1 MGVLC
6 VLAGLALIVKLW
18 GDDTSVWGYV
28 FAIQLVIVG
37 GVLIAL
43 GYDAFIHG

>member
-6 VLAGLALIVKLW
+6 VLAGVALIVKLW

-28 FAIQLVIVG
+28 VAIQLVIVG
-37 GVLIAL
+37 GFLIAF
-43 GYDAFIHG
+43 GYASFING